1 MAFLTHPNHGA
12 MHAPESTVPDHQANG
27 WVVST
32 PQEWVAHKTKQT
44 NPDIDATAPRKPG
57 RPRKE

>member
-1 MAFLTHPNHGA
+1 MTFLTHKDHGA
-12 MHAPESTVPDHQANG
+12 MYVPDSTIAEHQENG
-27 WVVST
+27 WQVST

-44 NPDIDATAPRKPG
+44 NPDIDAPAPRKPG